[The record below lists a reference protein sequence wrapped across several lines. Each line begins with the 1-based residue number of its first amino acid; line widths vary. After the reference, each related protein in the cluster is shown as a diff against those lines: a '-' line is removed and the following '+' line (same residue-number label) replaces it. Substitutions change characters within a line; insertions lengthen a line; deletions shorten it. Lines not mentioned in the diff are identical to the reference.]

1 MSQTNTHKAASWQ
14 EALISSIEVGVVV
27 LNKDFVVEEWNQFM
41 ENHTSISTDAIKD
54 KSLFEQV
61 REINANWFMNKCQPV
76 FELQIPVFIIW
87 EQRQYLFKMH
97 SARPISSPSEYMYQ
111 NVTIFPIIN
120 PANQQVEKACM
131 LVYDV
136 TDEATSKLRIEGLND
151 KLEVIS
157 RVDGLTG
164 LYNRRYW
171 QERFE
176 LEYKL
181 IFRTNKALSVII
193 LDIDHFKK
201 VNDTYGHQA
210 GDSVIK
216 EVAKIITKSTR
227 ETDIAGRYGGEEFV
241 AILPDTSSDN
251 AKIVADRIRTTTEA
265 ACILHDGLEIKVTVS
280 IGIAQFSVDY
290 LTAMQWLEAADSALY
305 KAKQSGRNLTMVAS
319 TKV

>member
-1 MSQTNTHKAASWQ
+1 MTAQNGLQATSWQ

-27 LNKDFVVEEWNQFM
+27 LDRDFLVEEWNQFM
-41 ENHTSISTDAIKD
+41 ENHTDIEETEITS
-54 KSLFEQV
+54 KSLFTYMPD
-61 REINANWFMNKCQPV
+61 IDADWFINKCKPV

-111 NVTIFPIIN
+111 NVTILPIVN
-120 PANQQVEKACM
+120 PCNGLVERACM

-136 TDEATSKLRIEGLND
+136 TDQATSKLRIEGLNE
-151 KLEVIS
+151 KLEAIS

-164 LYNRRYW
+164 LFNRRYW

-181 IFRTNKALSVII
+181 IFRTSKQVSVII

-210 GDSVIK
+210 GDTVIK
-216 EVAKIITKSTR
+216 EVASVITQATR
-227 ETDIAGRYGGEEFV
+227 ETDVCGRYGGEEFV
-241 AILPDTSSDN
+241 VILPETTAEQAN
-251 AKIVADRIRTTTEA
+251 IVAERVRSMTESA
-265 ACILHDGLEIKVTVS
+265 VINHDGLDICVTIS
-280 IGIAQFSVDY
+280 IGVAQFSEDY
-290 LTAMQWLEAADSALY
+290 LTAMRWLEAADAALY
-305 KAKQSGRNLTMVAS
+305 NAKQAGRNRIVIAS
-319 TKV
+319 